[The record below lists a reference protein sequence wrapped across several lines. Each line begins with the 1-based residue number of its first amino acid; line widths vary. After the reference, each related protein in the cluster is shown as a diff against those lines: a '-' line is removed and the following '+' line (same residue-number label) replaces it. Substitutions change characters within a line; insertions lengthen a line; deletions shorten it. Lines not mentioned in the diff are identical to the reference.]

1 MNADDKVTKKQGDST
16 GTKDASSQAEAG
28 TGTQE
33 KGQEKGADQDLKD
46 KLAQG
51 DKKAGEAGSQASPS
65 PTDKEEMKLSKG
77 EQQQAEDTSG
87 DMATADKKSKDG
99 TTPKGEGSQKGSQS
113 AGSAMIAKGEGKEAG
128 IEPGGS
134 EDSQKQQG
142 SGGDKGDKGKGPGE
156 EASSQMAGK
165 SGDMGQGESAEG
177 TGDSMQKIAGQGQDK
192 SGGSESGD
200 SEGGA
205 LSSADLKNMIA
216 SQMASLSGQIS
227 SLEKKMGMD
236 IGDIMDE
243 IRSMGNTS
251 KQENG
256 DTGTNILEQAKEK
269 LGEIGEIA
277 MPGGDK
283 PGEQLYSSEPE
294 KIVTS
299 EGSEKM
305 ELKVEGT
312 KDELGT
318 ARETISIGKGEPV
331 TAKRRKLPTVG
342 YDDTVKL
349 SEEQAEDD
357 AMRKTSIPLEYEDI
371 IKKIHSD
378 KE

>member
-1 MNADDKVTKKQGDST
+1 
-16 GTKDASSQAEAG
+16 
-28 TGTQE
+28 
-33 KGQEKGADQDLKD
+33 
-46 KLAQG
+46 
-51 DKKAGEAGSQASPS
+51 
-65 PTDKEEMKLSKG
+65 
-77 EQQQAEDTSG
+77 
-87 DMATADKKSKDG
+87 
-99 TTPKGEGSQKGSQS
+99 
-113 AGSAMIAKGEGKEAG
+113 MIAKGEGKEAG
-128 IEPGGS
+128 TEPGGS

-142 SGGDKGDKGKGPGE
+142 SGGDKGDKGEGPGGE
-156 EASSQMAGK
+156 ESSQMAGK
-165 SGDMGQGESAEG
+165 SGDMGQGESADG
-177 TGDSMQKIAGQGQDK
+177 AGDSMQKVAGQGQDK
-192 SGGSESGD
+192 GGGGGS
-200 SEGGA
+200 GA

-243 IRSMGNTS
+243 IRSMENTS

-256 DTGTNILEQAKEK
+256 DTGTSIQEQVKEK
-269 LGEIGEIA
+269 LGEIGEMA
-277 MPGGDK
+277 VPGGDK

-299 EGSEKM
+299 EGTEKM
-305 ELKVEGT
+305 ELKVEGV

-318 ARETISIGKGEPV
+318 ARETISTGKGEPV

>member
-1 MNADDKVTKKQGDST
+1 M
-16 GTKDASSQAEAG
+16 
-28 TGTQE
+28 
-33 KGQEKGADQDLKD
+33 L
-46 KLAQG
+46 
-51 DKKAGEAGSQASPS
+51 
-65 PTDKEEMKLSKG
+65 
-77 EQQQAEDTSG
+77 
-87 DMATADKKSKDG
+87 
-99 TTPKGEGSQKGSQS
+99 
-113 AGSAMIAKGEGKEAG
+113 AKGEGKGAG
-128 IEPGGS
+128 TEPGGS

-142 SGGDKGDKGKGPGE
+142 SGGDKGDKGEGPGG

-165 SGDMGQGESAEG
+165 SGDMGQGESADEA
-177 TGDSMQKIAGQGQDK
+177 GDSMQEIAGQGQDK
-192 SGGSESGD
+192 SGGSKSGGGG
-200 SEGGA
+200 GGA

-243 IRSMGNTS
+243 IRSMGNAG

-256 DTGTNILEQAKEK
+256 DTGTSIHEQVKKK
-269 LGEIGEIA
+269 LGEVGEMA
-277 MPGGDK
+277 VPGGDK

-294 KIVTS
+294 NIVTS
-299 EGSEKM
+299 EGAEKM

-318 ARETISIGKGEPV
+318 ARETISTGKGKPV

>member
-1 MNADDKVTKKQGDST
+1 M
-16 GTKDASSQAEAG
+16 
-28 TGTQE
+28 
-33 KGQEKGADQDLKD
+33 KGG
-46 KLAQG
+46 
-51 DKKAGEAGSQASPS
+51 
-65 PTDKEEMKLSKG
+65 
-77 EQQQAEDTSG
+77 
-87 DMATADKKSKDG
+87 
-99 TTPKGEGSQKGSQS
+99 KGEG
-113 AGSAMIAKGEGKEAG
+113 
-128 IEPGGS
+128 PGG
-134 EDSQKQQG
+134 
-142 SGGDKGDKGKGPGE
+142 E
-156 EASSQMAGK
+156 ESSQMAGK

-177 TGDSMQKIAGQGQDK
+177 TGDSMQKVAGQGQDK
-192 SGGSESGD
+192 GGGSKSGGS
-200 SEGGA
+200 GA

-243 IRSMGNTS
+243 IRSMGNTG

-256 DTGTNILEQAKEK
+256 DTGTSIQEQVKEK
-269 LGEIGEIA
+269 LGEIGEMA
-277 MPGGDK
+277 VPGGDK

-294 KIVTS
+294 KLVTS
-299 EGSEKM
+299 EGTEKM
-305 ELKVEGT
+305 ELKVEGV

-318 ARETISIGKGEPV
+318 ARETISTGKGEPV

>member
-1 MNADDKVTKKQGDST
+1 
-16 GTKDASSQAEAG
+16 
-28 TGTQE
+28 
-33 KGQEKGADQDLKD
+33 
-46 KLAQG
+46 
-51 DKKAGEAGSQASPS
+51 
-65 PTDKEEMKLSKG
+65 MKISKG
-77 EQQQAEDTSG
+77 EKQQAESSSG
-87 DMATADKKSKDG
+87 DMGAADKKSKDG
-99 TTPKGEGSQKGSQS
+99 TTPKGQGNQKGSQS
-113 AGSAMIAKGEGKEAG
+113 AGNAMIAKGEGKEAG
-128 IEPGGS
+128 TEPGGS

-142 SGGDKGDKGKGPGE
+142 SGGDKGDKGEGPGGE
-156 EASSQMAGK
+156 ESSQVAGK
-165 SGDMGQGESAEG
+165 SGDMGQGESADG
-177 TGDSMQKIAGQGQDK
+177 AGDSMQKVAGQGQDK
-192 SGGSESGD
+192 GGGSKSGGS
-200 SEGGA
+200 GA

-256 DTGTNILEQAKEK
+256 DTGTSIQEQVKEK
-269 LGEIGEIA
+269 LGERGEIGEMA
-277 MPGGDK
+277 VPGGDK

-294 KIVTS
+294 NIVTS
-299 EGSEKM
+299 EGAEKM
-305 ELKVEGT
+305 ELKVEGV

-318 ARETISIGKGEPV
+318 ARETISTGKGKPV

-357 AMRKTSIPLEYEDI
+357 AIRKTSIPLEYEDI

>member
-1 MNADDKVTKKQGDST
+1 
-16 GTKDASSQAEAG
+16 
-28 TGTQE
+28 
-33 KGQEKGADQDLKD
+33 
-46 KLAQG
+46 
-51 DKKAGEAGSQASPS
+51 
-65 PTDKEEMKLSKG
+65 
-77 EQQQAEDTSG
+77 
-87 DMATADKKSKDG
+87 
-99 TTPKGEGSQKGSQS
+99 
-113 AGSAMIAKGEGKEAG
+113 
-128 IEPGGS
+128 
-134 EDSQKQQG
+134 
-142 SGGDKGDKGKGPGE
+142 
-156 EASSQMAGK
+156 MAGK

-177 TGDSMQKIAGQGQDK
+177 AGDSMQKVAGQGQDQSGSSK
-192 SGGSESGD
+192 SGGGGSGI
-200 SEGGA
+200 GA
-205 LSSADLKNMIA
+205 LSSAELKNMIA

-236 IGDIMDE
+236 IGDIIDV
-243 IRSMGNTS
+243 IKSMENAG

-256 DTGTNILEQAKEK
+256 DTGKSIQEQVKEK
-269 LGEIGEIA
+269 LGEIGEMA
-277 MPGGDK
+277 VPGGDK

-299 EGSEKM
+299 EGAEKM

-318 ARETISIGKGEPV
+318 ARETISTGKGEPV

-342 YDDTVKL
+342 YDETVKL

>member
-1 MNADDKVTKKQGDST
+1 
-16 GTKDASSQAEAG
+16 
-28 TGTQE
+28 
-33 KGQEKGADQDLKD
+33 
-46 KLAQG
+46 
-51 DKKAGEAGSQASPS
+51 
-65 PTDKEEMKLSKG
+65 LSKG
-77 EQQQAEDTSG
+77 EQQQAEGTPG
-87 DMATADKKSKDG
+87 DAGTADKKSKDG
-99 TTPKGEGSQKGSQS
+99 ATPKGQGSQQGSQS
-113 AGSAMIAKGEGKEAG
+113 AGNAMIAKGEGKEAG
-128 IEPGGS
+128 TEPGGS
-134 EDSQKQQG
+134 ETSQKQQG
-142 SGGDKGDKGKGPGE
+142 SGGDKGDKGKDPGGE
-156 EASSQMAGK
+156 TFSQMAGK

-177 TGDSMQKIAGQGQDK
+177 AGDSMQKVAGQGQDQSGSSK
-192 SGGSESGD
+192 SGGGGSGI
-200 SEGGA
+200 GA
-205 LSSADLKNMIA
+205 LSSAELKNMIA

-236 IGDIMDE
+236 IGDIIDV
-243 IRSMGNTS
+243 IKSMENAG

-256 DTGTNILEQAKEK
+256 DTGKSIQEQVKEK
-269 LGEIGEIA
+269 LGEIGEMA
-277 MPGGDK
+277 VPGGDK

-299 EGSEKM
+299 EGAERM

-318 ARETISIGKGEPV
+318 ARETISTGKGEPV

-342 YDDTVKL
+342 YDETVKL